1 MSGLASFIAPRFNEG
16 GLVELG
22 NIDLFRRLRLPNP
35 DGSVSTIESISIGTD
50 RGEVLI
56 PTISSEG
63 ARLSD
68 DEAIE
73 LFETTGQH
81 LGIFSSSE
89 AASEFARRLST
100 MMGQGQ

>member
-1 MSGLASFIAPRFNEG
+1 MSGLASFIVPRFNEG
-16 GLVELG
+16 GLVEAG
-22 NIDLFRRLRLPNP
+22 NIDLLRRRLLPNP

-50 RGEVLI
+50 RGEILI
-56 PTISSEG
+56 PTISPEG

-68 DEAIE
+68 EEAVE

-81 LGIFSSSE
+81 LGIFTSSE

-100 MMGQGQ
+100 MLGQSR